1 MKNCFINNIL
11 FIYRERYPER
21 RTPHHSF
28 FSKSIKDCLTGHL
41 NFHTERARERPVRN
55 ENFEERVLHA
65 VENNSGIST
74 RQQGAVQR
82 VTIQQFGRY
91 SMKTSCMPTIFNEY
105 KRVYFKT

>member
-55 ENFEERVLHA
+55 ENFEEIVLNA
-65 VENNSGIST
+65 FWKITLPLVPDSRELLKESAN
-74 RQQGAVQR
+74 
-82 VTIQQFGRY
+82 QQFGMY
-91 SMKTSCMPTIFNEY
+91 LLHENLLY
-105 KRVYFKT
+105 AYHLQRVQAGVL